1 MNKHIKSALT
11 SLKALLAEESG
22 SKTMVNTESGD
33 QLQYDKLEVG
43 GVLYDADGNII
54 ESGEYKLED
63 GMTIVVDNS
72 IIAEVKEAEAVT
84 EEIAMEQEEPKDDK
98 EEVKEELEVEEPK
111 EEPQSKDLGQQV
123 AELVGIDL
131 TADGYHSIVLEVA
144 NGKIIWGD
152 VMSDTWKTLLSKQEE
167 AESKVQELETKL
179 ANSKKLVESLEVGL
193 AKQEDVNL
201 QKPIKE
207 EKLQTKLSKQSA
219 PKTMGWKEKSKL
231 LNKINKK

>member
-54 ESGEYKLED
+54 ESREYKLED